1 MVTTLHSLR
10 RLLCALALGFAG
22 CLHAQ
27 VLILYGAS
35 SQTYVTDVKT
45 KLEAANLSLGAI
57 SIYDANTNVVPTLST
72 LLGYKAVLAFS
83 DSGGFGG
90 KEADIGNVL
99 ASYVDAGGGVVEA
112 VFANGSIPITGK
124 WLSSGYTPFTSGGQS
139 SGTSLTLGTIYDNG
153 HAILSGVTSFSGGT
167 SSYYSTGSLRSGAVR
182 IADWSNGTPLVVLS
196 PGFNARIV
204 SLNFFPPSSDIRSDF
219 WTSSTDGA
227 KLLGNS
233 LKFVA
238 IPEPSTWALL
248 ALGGGLLVLAA
259 RRRRG

>member
-1 MVTTLHSLR
+1 MVTSLHTLR
-10 RLLCALALGFAG
+10 RLLCVLALACAG
-22 CLHAQ
+22 HLPAQ

-45 KLEAANLSLGAI
+45 KLEASNLSLGAI
-57 SIYDANTNVVPTLST
+57 TIYDANTNAVPTLST
-72 LLGYKAVLAFS
+72 LQGYKAVLAFS

-90 KEADIGNVL
+90 KEAAIGDLL
-99 ASYVDAGGGVVEA
+99 ASYVNAGGGVVEA
-112 VFANGSIPITGK
+112 VFANGSIPITGT
-124 WLSSGYTPFTSGGQS
+124 WQSGGYTPFTSGGQTE
-139 SGTSLTLGTIYDNG
+139 GTALTLGTIHDSG
-153 HAILSGVTSFSGGT
+153 HAIMAGVTSFSGGT

-182 IADWSNGTPLVVLS
+182 IADWSNGAPLVVLS
-196 PGFNARIV
+196 PGFNGRIV

-227 KLLGNS
+227 KLMANS
-233 LKFVA
+233 LNFVA

-259 RRRRG
+259 RRRRP